1 MLADFVLK
9 GIDNLF
15 SQKLS
20 LQPQKKIFTKDLI
33 KKNLQT
39 VVRKANNQK
48 SFSKLEDVSPN
59 NKSRLRNILEHN
71 KEEKIRSV
79 VKKNTEKRSTSPITY
94 TKI

>member
-33 KKNLQT
+33 KENLQT
-39 VVRKANNQK
+39 VVRKANN
-48 SFSKLEDVSPN
+48 
-59 NKSRLRNILEHN
+59 
-71 KEEKIRSV
+71 
-79 VKKNTEKRSTSPITY
+79 
-94 TKI
+94 